1 MALLAAMPV
10 MAIADGALGQELIAL
25 AAAIMLLLAAA
36 AAPQSEI
43 TNTFRLLKR
52 ISVAILLPAAWMLL
66 QIAPIPFASL
76 VNPIWPTASAALNEP
91 SLLGH
96 LSLDPASTL
105 RCLMLYLTIVALVVA
120 TIIITQDRQ
129 NAETT
134 LFVLCTVTA
143 VMSVELLLSRHGSLV
158 GNVEAAATCVAASI
172 AGTLL
177 NAAAITLLIER
188 HLSRRDREASPF
200 GPLLPGFGLC
210 VAAATLCAAANLS
223 VAPGDAV
230 VATGFGLMFIL
241 IIALVRRFAVQS
253 WSLGVL
259 LAIVGSLALGIAVV
273 RFQRNTSATI
283 LAFSSSGP
291 PESLAIAVRAIPDF
305 KWFGSGVG
313 TYSAVAEI
321 YRDYGTAPVPD
332 PPSTM
337 AAIALEWGQPALAI
351 VAGIAVQLF
360 VFVFRGALRR
370 GRDYF
375 FSAVAAATLVGV
387 FYEALSD
394 ASLTHFP
401 VQVIIAVIMGLGISQ
416 SIGRTSGP

>member
-1 MALLAAMPV
+1 
-10 MAIADGALGQELIAL
+10 
-25 AAAIMLLLAAA
+25 MLLMA

-143 VMSVELLLSRHGSLV
+143 VMSAELLLSRHGSLV

-200 GPLLPGFGLC
+200 GPLLPRFGLC
-210 VAAATLCAAANLS
+210 LAAATLCAAANLS

-273 RFQRNTSATI
+273 RFQRNRVNQHLRSWPV
-283 LAFSSSGP
+283 LPSSSLCSYFVARCDGGAIISSP
-291 PESLAIAVRAIPDF
+291 QSLPRPSWACYTKP
-305 KWFGSGVG
+305 SP
-313 TYSAVAEI
+313 T
-321 YRDYGTAPVPD
+321 PV
-332 PPSTM
+332 
-337 AAIALEWGQPALAI
+337 
-351 VAGIAVQLF
+351 
-360 VFVFRGALRR
+360 
-370 GRDYF
+370 
-375 FSAVAAATLVGV
+375 
-387 FYEALSD
+387 
-394 ASLTHFP
+394 
-401 VQVIIAVIMGLGISQ
+401 
-416 SIGRTSGP
+416 

>member
-1 MALLAAMPV
+1 MPL

-25 AAAIMLLLAAA
+25 AVAIILLMAAA
-36 AAPQSEI
+36 TAPQSEI

-52 ISVAILLPAAWMLL
+52 IAIAILLPVAWMLL

-76 VNPIWPTASAALNEP
+76 VNPIWLTASAALNEP

-96 LSLDPASTL
+96 ISLDPPSTL
-105 RCLMLYLTIVALVVA
+105 RCLMHYLTIVALVVA

-143 VMSVELLLSRHGSLV
+143 VMSAVLLLSRHGSLI
-158 GNVEAAATCVAASI
+158 GDVEAVATYVATCI
-172 AGTLL
+172 AGILL
-177 NAAAITLLIER
+177 NTAGITLLIER
-188 HLSRRDREASPF
+188 HLSRRDRKASPF

-210 VAAATLCAAANLS
+210 LAAATLCAAAILS
-223 VAPGDAV
+223 VAPGDTV
-230 VATGFGLMFIL
+230 VATGFGLMFIFM
-241 IIALVRRFAVQS
+241 IALVRRFAVRP

-259 LAIVGSLALGIAVV
+259 LAIVGALALGIAVV
-273 RFQRNTSATI
+273 RFQGDTSGSI
-283 LAFSSSGP
+283 LAMSSSGP
-291 PESLAIAVRAIPDF
+291 SESLAIVVRAIPDF
-305 KWFGSGVG
+305 KWFGGGVG
-313 TYSAVAEI
+313 TYSAVTEI

-375 FSAVAAATLVGV
+375 FSAVAAATVVVV

-394 ASLTHFP
+394 ASLTHFK

-416 SIGRTSGP
+416 SIGRMSSL